1 MATTTFSGPL
11 RSGPTKITSGTN
23 VQKDMANLGYVVLS
37 QAVGVTQAATS
48 GSPATTI
55 IIPANSRILS
65 IKLYVTTIWN
75 GVASTAG
82 LGFDD
87 GTVVTP
93 AALTTATGVAG
104 GTLGIVSA
112 TPGADQTR
120 VQNWDNT
127 GTNAKRIRLLSV
139 NTGTV
144 VGTLVVDYVQAV
156 HATVQA

>member
-37 QAVGVTQAATS
+37 QAVGVTQAATT
-48 GSPATTI
+48 ATTI

-93 AALTTATGVAG
+93 AALTTAAGVAG
-104 GTLGIVSA
+104 GALGIISA

-127 GTNAKRIRLLSV
+127 GTTAKRIRLLSA
-139 NTGTV
+139 NTGTG

>member
-1 MATTTFSGPL
+1 
-11 RSGPTKITSGTN
+11 
-23 VQKDMANLGYVVLS
+23 MANLGYVVLS
-37 QAVGVTQAATS
+37 QSVGVTQAATS

-65 IKLYVTTIWN
+65 IKLYVTTVWN
-75 GVASTAG
+75 GAASTAG

-87 GTVVTP
+87 GTVVT
-93 AALTTATGVAG
+93 ATALTTATGVAG

-127 GTNAKRIRLLSV
+127 GTTAKRIRLLSG
-139 NTGTV
+139 NTGTGI
-144 VGTLVVDYVQAV
+144 GTLVVDYVQAV

>member
-1 MATTTFSGPL
+1 
-11 RSGPTKITSGTN
+11 
-23 VQKDMANLGYVVLS
+23 MANLGYVVLS
-37 QAVGVTQAATS
+37 QSVGVTQAATS

-75 GVASTAG
+75 GAASTAG

-87 GTVVTP
+87 GTVVT
-93 AALTTATGVAG
+93 ATALTTATGVAG

-139 NTGTV
+139 NTGTG